1 MERRAVNARGQ
12 GFQTVST
19 FPELSTWR
27 VRIAPFFPTPRKIW
41 LSEPGVS
48 AMFSHMMK
56 LISALA
62 LALLTHPAHAAV
74 FDAADIL
81 PQNAGA
87 IGAFTE
93 LLLSDPTSEG
103 VEARARYGL
112 SDAWNIGANIGGGS
126 KSKKFRMGAEAV
138 FNALPDWEGQLG
150 LSGIASATYLRR
162 FDGGG
167 MQFRI
172 GPMIHKRLTGWTG
185 LPANIYL
192 AIPWYQEIRGSTF
205 TSGTQLVLGTD
216 FDIAEA
222 GRFYAV
228 AELGIKLAKTDSYI
242 LLGAGTRL
250 GDLAFNRGEAGGKKN
265 GVPNRGGGKRSD
277 DDEYTDEDFKK

>member
-1 MERRAVNARGQ
+1 MRRAVNARGQ

-19 FPELSTWR
+19 FLDLSRWIVLPPLAISNPPKDLAFRTW
-27 VRIAPFFPTPRKIW
+27 ALCYLF
-41 LSEPGVS
+41 
-48 AMFSHMMK
+48 AMNK
-56 LISALA
+56 LILA
-62 LALLTHPAHAAV
+62 LALLLTPLYSHAAI

-87 IGAFTE
+87 LGIFTE

-112 SDAWNIGANIGGGS
+112 TDAWNVGLNIGGGS
-126 KSKKFRMGAEAV
+126 KGKKFRMGGETV
-138 FNALPDWEGQLG
+138 FNVLPDWEGQLG

-162 FDGGG
+162 LDGGG

-172 GPMIHKRLTGWTG
+172 GPMIHKRLTGWIG
-185 LPANIYL
+185 MPANIYL

-205 TSGTQLVLGTD
+205 TSGTQLVLGTN
-216 FDIAEA
+216 FDIADA

-242 LLGAGTRL
+242 LVGVGTRL
-250 GDLAFNRGEAGGKKN
+250 GDLAFNRGAANGKKS
-265 GVPNRGGGKRSD
+265 GVPRSGKRNSD
-277 DDEYTDEDFKK
+277 EEYTDEDFKK

>member
-1 MERRAVNARGQ
+1 
-12 GFQTVST
+12 
-19 FPELSTWR
+19 
-27 VRIAPFFPTPRKIW
+27 
-41 LSEPGVS
+41 
-48 AMFSHMMK
+48 MFSHMNK

-62 LALLTHPAHAAV
+62 LALLALPAHAAV

-112 SDAWNIGANIGGGS
+112 SDAWNVGANIGGGS
-126 KSKKFRMGAEAV
+126 KGKKFRMGVETV

-150 LSGIASATYLRR
+150 LSAIASATYLRR
-162 FDGGG
+162 GDGG

-172 GPMIHKRLTGWTG
+172 GPMVHKRFTGWTG
-185 LPANIYL
+185 LPANVYL

-205 TSGTQLVLGTD
+205 TSGTQLVIGSD

-250 GDLAFNRGEAGGKKN
+250 GDLAFNRGAAGGKKS
-265 GVPNRGGGKRSD
+265 GVPNRGGGKR
-277 DDEYTDEDFKK
+277 DDEYTDEDFKN